1 MHAMYFH
8 RISYFVLELVI
19 TLRRLSIAHGVFREG
34 GGGGG
39 CQKGCNN
46 PGSIVLSG
54 KCPRDLVWKIS
65 ESIG

>member
-34 GGGGG
+34 GGGGEVV
-39 CQKGCNN
+39 K
-46 PGSIVLSG
+46 
-54 KCPRDLVWKIS
+54 RDVIIRGPSYFLVNALGI
-65 ESIG
+65 